1 MIEIDDKYF
10 KLPTTISATI
20 NIVQFA
26 CRKNYTYPKNCPVVG
41 IWKGN
46 KDTIYGLRES

>member
-20 NIVQFA
+20 NSTVCMSEKLYLPQKLS
-26 CRKNYTYPKNCPVVG
+26 RGWY
-41 IWKGN
+41 
-46 KDTIYGLRES
+46 LER